1 MARLDINFYSTIL
14 KREVNFLLIYPS
26 LACGDANNYHRNYYK
41 ENKNN
46 KFPLLLLFH
55 GYGGS
60 YLSYEKYS
68 NIDMY
73 AEENNICVC
82 MISGENKSYL
92 NHKNNDLFYDFIS
105 IELLDYLH
113 SNFNIS
119 DKKEDNFIAG
129 LSMGGFG
136 ALYIG
141 LKNSNVFSK
150 IGAFSPGILM
160 GRRIKSSESEE
171 ILYNLA
177 LKCKKSNKLP
187 EIYISIGDKDDI
199 TGDEVSD
206 FINFLEKNNIRHKFK
221 LVKNYGHE
229 WRLWDKEIDYF
240 ISHLRRCD
248 FYKDDKKAV

>member
-1 MARLDINFYSTIL
+1 MARLDINFYSVSL

-26 LACGDANNYHRNYYK
+26 LACGDNYKYYK
-41 ENKNN
+41 KYYNDNKNR
-46 KFPLLLLFH
+46 KFPLLILLH

-82 MISGENKSYL
+82 MISGENKSYI
-92 NHKNNDLFYDFIS
+92 NHKNNDNFYDFIS
-105 IELLDYLH
+105 FELIDYLH

-119 DKKEDNFIAG
+119 NKKEDNYIAG

-136 ALYIG
+136 ALYVG
-141 LKNSNVFSK
+141 LKNPSIFSK

-160 GRRIKSSESEE
+160 SRKVKMSENDE
-171 ILYNLA
+171 ILYTLI
-177 LKCKKSNKLP
+177 LKCKKTKKLP
-187 EIYISIGDKDDI
+187 ELYISIGDKDDI
-199 TGDEVSD
+199 TGKEVFD
-206 FINFLEKNNIRHKFK
+206 FEEFLKENKIKHKFR
-221 LVKNYGHE
+221 LIKNYGHE

-240 ISHLRRCD
+240 ISILVRNDD
-248 FYKDDKKAV
+248 FKDEKKAV